1 MKSYLDLEP
10 FELTLEEK
18 EDVIAAITIFGDDR
32 RLLQKRL
39 TAKYGEKLDTDE
51 IRSIS
56 KLKYTGWGA
65 LSKAFLTNVESVD
78 PESGEIFNIITAL
91 WETND
96 NLMMLLGS
104 KYGFGKRLKEMTVSE
119 ESQPC
124 VKWWKTFMYHQK

>member
-1 MKSYLDLEP
+1 MLADYFKAKGIQAETITGFDGDFKANMKSYLDLEP

-78 PESGEIFNIITAL
+78 PESGETLISSL
-91 WETND
+91 P
-96 NLMMLLGS
+96 
-104 KYGFGKRLKEMTVSE
+104 FGKPTII
-119 ESQPC
+119 
-124 VKWWKTFMYHQK
+124 